1 MYPCVEFFLL
11 VVLVILIKQNRKHCA
26 DTSHRNVY
34 ESATNELPLTAIKFV
49 SSPLSPTDN
58 RFDDSNHHDT
68 LWTMYRIDVRPRIS
82 LLATNERPL
91 SCLCIPQAIIQ
102 EQSPQKP
109 TEKLGNR
116 FPSTNSLSTTASV
129 SATPDKIIKLK
140 LWRQNT
146 YPQFDQTDS
155 MALAFRDNR
164 LPVADSRLSFAA
176 ATPLSS
182 LSSMQSNQT
191 TNQINDQP
199 NIIVKVLPK
208 SQLIA
213 TNILPRILIP
223 TSSLLS
229 IACAATATTTIT
241 TTLTSTAATMV
252 TDTNNTTHNLSLI
265 TAKMPPI
272 PSTKP
277 IKFLS
282 ITNTL
287 TTTTTTTAT
296 TTTAIIPH
304 PYIVKHNSDTTP
316 NSSNSSAVRR
326 QRHSIAG
333 QMSYFK
339 MLGFGGYSKKM
350 ATSTNSLF
358 STAVIS
364 GSSSAPNLRDMIPC
378 TASSSGKY

>member
-1 MYPCVEFFLL
+1 MHIE
-11 VVLVILIKQNRKHCA
+11 A
-26 DTSHRNVY
+26 S
-34 ESATNELPLTAIKFV
+34 ESATNELPLTAIKFS
-49 SSPLSPTDN
+49 SSPLTLTESKI
-58 RFDDSNHHDT
+58 DDSNHHDT
-68 LWTMYRIDVRPRIS
+68 LWTMYRLDVRPRIS

-91 SCLCIPQAIIQ
+91 SCLCIPQAIIK
-102 EQSPQKP
+102 EQSPQLP
-109 TEKLGNR
+109 TVKFGTR
-116 FPSTNSLSTTASV
+116 FPSTNSLSTTSV
-129 SATPDKIIKLK
+129 STAPNKILKLK

-146 YPQFDQTDS
+146 YPQFDRTDS
-155 MALAFRDNR
+155 KALAFRNYR
-164 LPVADSRLSFAA
+164 LPVADSLLSIAA

-182 LSSMQSNQT
+182 MQLNQT
-191 TNQINDQP
+191 KNNQINDQA
-199 NIIVKVLPK
+199 NVMVKVLPN
-208 SQLIA
+208 SQIIA
-213 TNILPRILIP
+213 TNVLPRIIIP

-229 IACAATATTTIT
+229 IVYAATTT
-241 TTLTSTAATMV
+241 TTLTTTFTSSTAATMV
-252 TDTNNTTHNLSLI
+252 TDTDKPTHNLSLI
-265 TAKMPPI
+265 TTKMPPI

-287 TTTTTTTAT
+287 TTTTTTI
-296 TTTAIIPH
+296 TTAIIPH

-378 TASSSGKY
+378 TASSSGKYL